1 VLVTGGRSCLIRC
14 PLLPAA
20 ALASRPRAAA
30 RDGSYPGMS
39 RSDPGRSERSP
50 SPPMRTWAAG
60 GLPGLGKES
69 DGGTFQM
76 IEAWGLSKRYGDKA
90 AHGAVTMR
98 AW

>member
-1 VLVTGGRSCLIRC
+1 
-14 PLLPAA
+14 
-20 ALASRPRAAA
+20 
-30 RDGSYPGMS
+30 
-39 RSDPGRSERSP
+39 
-50 SPPMRTWAAG
+50 MRTWAAG